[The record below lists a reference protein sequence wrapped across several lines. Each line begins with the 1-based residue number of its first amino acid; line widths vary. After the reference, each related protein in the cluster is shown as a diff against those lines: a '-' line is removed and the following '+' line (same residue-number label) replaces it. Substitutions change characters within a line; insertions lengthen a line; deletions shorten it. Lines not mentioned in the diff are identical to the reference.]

1 MSEILN
7 DLISYLDSNP
17 LDIPDPITLVGKRMQ
32 HKFLDPQNN
41 TFQWYNGTIINYD
54 PVEKKH
60 VVEYDDEP
68 DQHNYD
74 LILDILSGDLVVVIP
89 CLPGVYTIYTRYCA
103 NKPEGVARGFI
114 NTIPSVNG
122 IHTVV
127 GIE

>member
-1 MSEILN
+1 MI
-7 DLISYLDSNP
+7 
-17 LDIPDPITLVGKRMQ
+17 Q
-32 HKFLDPQNN
+32 
-41 TFQWYNGTIINYD
+41 
-54 PVEKKH
+54 
-60 VVEYDDEP
+60 
-68 DQHNYD
+68 
-74 LILDILSGDLVVVIP
+74 VVVIP